1 MKVIVQAGGRGSRLR
16 HHTWNKPKC
25 LVSIDGKPILY
36 HLFDKFNECDF
47 VIIGDYYFD
56 TLKSYLE
63 VNPPS
68 VKYNLLKS
76 KHKGTL
82 SGIKESLYDIDDD
95 ESILLIWSDLI
106 LESPIEIKSDL
117 PVIITTSSFICRWS
131 IQRGQMKEI
140 PSNVKGIAGI
150 YYFNNKIQLESIP
163 QSGSFENW
171 FVKNISEYDYLDLK
185 GVKELG
191 DFKNVENENDKINT
205 SRYFNKVKIEKN
217 VVEKKCIDN
226 HHQYLIDNE
235 LSWYDSIS
243 KLGFKRIPKILDKE
257 KYIMERI
264 YGKHLH
270 QISDLTDR
278 ERRSVIY
285 NYLDT
290 LDALHNLGNKKSSTN
305 DVFKVYI
312 EKTIN
317 RVESISSLIPNFD
330 KDEITINGK
339 KCKNIFSQI
348 ERLEEIGNELIPK
361 KFTPIHGD
369 PTFSNT
375 IIDENLRIWLI
386 DPRGYFYKKGIWGD
400 PMYDFAKVYYSA
412 VGGYDDFNRK
422 KFKLYVDDNTIEI
435 LTEDP
440 PFKRIGKKIF
450 ENYFDGNFYKIQL
463 LHSLIWLS
471 LTEYTKDNIDSVIAS
486 FYLGLFHLEEGFF

>member
-36 HLFDKFNECDF
+36 HLFDKFNKCDF

-140 PSNVKGIAGI
+140 PSNDKGIAGI

-191 DFKNVENENDKINT
+191 DFKA
-205 SRYFNKVKIEKN
+205 
-217 VVEKKCIDN
+217 
-226 HHQYLIDNE
+226 
-235 LSWYDSIS
+235 SIT
-243 KLGFKRIPKILDKE
+243 KL
-257 KYIMERI
+257 
-264 YGKHLH
+264 
-270 QISDLTDR
+270 
-278 ERRSVIY
+278 
-285 NYLDT
+285 
-290 LDALHNLGNKKSSTN
+290 
-305 DVFKVYI
+305 
-312 EKTIN
+312 
-317 RVESISSLIPNFD
+317 
-330 KDEITINGK
+330 
-339 KCKNIFSQI
+339 
-348 ERLEEIGNELIPK
+348 
-361 KFTPIHGD
+361 KF
-369 PTFSNT
+369 F
-375 IIDENLRIWLI
+375 
-386 DPRGYFYKKGIWGD
+386 
-400 PMYDFAKVYYSA
+400 V
-412 VGGYDDFNRK
+412 
-422 KFKLYVDDNTIEI
+422 
-435 LTEDP
+435 
-440 PFKRIGKKIF
+440 
-450 ENYFDGNFYKIQL
+450 
-463 LHSLIWLS
+463 
-471 LTEYTKDNIDSVIAS
+471 
-486 FYLGLFHLEEGFF
+486 